1 MDGLLRRRPDEAAQ
15 QVGARCFVKAL
26 ATGLL
31 GGTSR
36 QVVRIEAGMV
46 IVDTQNVDQE
56 AGKDLDPQH
65 EKAEVEEWL
74 DVPLPLVGR
83 VIGRKGERIR
93 EVCEAS
99 GADLRFDEAVSTLE
113 MGGNTKRKTT
123 GIENLTDSLPDT
135 ILRANI
141 AKQWLSSKVSFC
153 AVIW

>member
-1 MDGLLRRRPDEAAQ
+1 MLREGLGYRPCWRAA
-15 QVGARCFVKAL
+15 
-26 ATGLL
+26 
-31 GGTSR
+31 SR

-123 GIENLTDSLPDT
+123 GIENLTYSLPDT

-153 AVIW
+153 AAMVNIGGCPPLIGTGRLGL